1 MATGWGERP
10 ATGAGGSGAEWLP
23 ALDVPAPERQRRWTV
38 LLRWLLLIPQFVVL
52 FLLAVAAFF
61 VVIAGWFAALFMGRL
76 PDGIFSFL
84 GSVVAY
90 ETRVNA
96 SATLLVDRYPPFA
109 FSAPQYPVQIEL
121 RATPLNRLAVFFRL
135 ILLIP
140 AAIVATLVRS
150 GWVTLSWVFWLI
162 ALILGRLPA
171 PLYAATAAVVRYS
184 LRLNAYTLLLTPA
197 YPKRLFGDEPVPAE
211 EVHSGTR
218 PLLLDTAAKV
228 LVVLFLLLGLVGQI
242 ANSTVDYDSDYADNI
257 TDHSAGAVA
266 PDHFRPVP
274 QRQGGDDTLIM
285 TGQKAFS

>member
-1 MATGWGERP
+1 MATGWGDRP
-10 ATGAGGSGAEWLP
+10 ATGAAGSGTEWLP

-38 LLRWLLLIPQFVVL
+38 LLRWLLLIPQYVVL
-52 FLLAVAAFF
+52 FFLAVAAFF
-61 VVIAGWFAALFMGRL
+61 VVIVGWFAALFMGRL

-84 GSVVAY
+84 GSVLAY

-135 ILLIP
+135 ILIIP

-150 GWVTLSWVFWLI
+150 GWVTLCWVFWLI

-184 LRLNAYTLLLTPA
+184 LRLNAYLLLLTPA
-197 YPKRLFGDEPVPAE
+197 YPKGLFGDEPVPAE
-211 EVHSGTR
+211 QVHSGTR

-228 LVVLFLLLGLVGQI
+228 LVVLFLLLGLVAQI
-242 ANSTVDYDSDYADNI
+242 ANSTVNYDSDDTYNI

-266 PDHFRPVP
+266 PERF
-274 QRQGGDDTLIM
+274 
-285 TGQKAFS
+285 